1 MSNNPFAIQ
10 HAKSLA
16 CLYRVID
23 KTINDLEE
31 FLLCDELNEA
41 QLKKWERVYGNK
53 ETVVSI
59 AVKLVS
65 MLGKIIP
72 MEQKVMAV
80 IDNSRKKKVQ
90 DISKEDIEIIKRYL
104 EKVRNV
110 ASNEPE
116 NTLLETKVKK
126 EITLT

>member
-110 ASNEPE
+110 ASIEPE